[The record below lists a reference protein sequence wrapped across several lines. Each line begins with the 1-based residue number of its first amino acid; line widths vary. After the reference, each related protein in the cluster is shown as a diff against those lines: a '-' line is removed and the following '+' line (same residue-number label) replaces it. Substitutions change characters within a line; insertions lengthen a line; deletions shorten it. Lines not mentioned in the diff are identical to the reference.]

1 MALKSWQVA
10 VICYFYFIYRH
21 EIAVAIVLQRHCKPS
36 NAVWRFY
43 SVPILEVMSLKL
55 KRVRDHKDVALKHFV
70 KEAQPRQIIRLM
82 CTHDHLVT
90 EALTLMQSNGLA
102 MQIYDCWY
110 DYVCFVN
117 SPLKSAYER

>member
-1 MALKSWQVA
+1 MALKPRQVA
-10 VICYFYFIYRH
+10 VIRYFYFIDWH
-21 EIAVAIVLQRHCKPS
+21 EIAVAIVLHWHCKPS

-43 SVPILEVMSLKL
+43 SVPILEVVSLKL
-55 KRVRDHKDVALKHFV
+55 KVVRDHKDVGLKHLV

-110 DYVCFVN
+110 DCVCFVN
-117 SPLKSAYER
+117 KPT